1 MNYARIAAAAVA
13 ATVVDGIYGYLVYG
27 MLLAPE
33 FARYPA
39 VYRSAEAGM
48 VYLPVIFA
56 CIFVGALVA
65 AYIYAKGYDGGSGV
79 VEGAR
84 FGVLLGIFIAAIFAG
99 VNYATLNI
107 GRRHSLEMAIAGFVE
122 WTLVGIVIGLVYK
135 PSSARAK

>member
-1 MNYARIAAAAVA
+1 MNYSRIAAAAVA
-13 ATVVDGIYGYLVYG
+13 ATVVDGIYGFLVYG
-27 MLLAPE
+27 TLLAPE

-48 VYLPVIFA
+48 AYLPVIFA

-84 FGVLLGIFIAAIFAG
+84 FGVLVGIFIAAIFAG

-107 GRRHSLEMAIAGFVE
+107 GRRHSLELAIAGFAE
-122 WTLVGIVIGLVYK
+122 WMLVGIVIGLVYK
-135 PSSARAK
+135 PSPAGAK